1 MFTDRKKFL
10 FSYPGAKVSAVE
22 WVQRGSSRQAA
33 CVNHPQC
40 VNLYAGITRYGVTS
54 AHLVAGTSKQHS
66 THFNK
71 QGKPSKNITAS
82 EYVDV
87 VKSTLLPEGRR
98 IFTTR
103 GISSWVLQQDNDPSH
118 KVASASILDW
128 NTSHA
133 SSVSL
138 LGQWPPNSPDLNP
151 IENVWSYVQAKVD
164 KMGCKTF
171 EEFKEAVLMEIKIVP
186 RKMLINLFDSMPRRM
201 AKVIQL
207 DGDKTKY

>member
-1 MFTDRKKFL
+1 
-10 FSYPGAKVSAVE
+10 
-22 WVQRGSSRQAA
+22 
-33 CVNHPQC
+33 
-40 VNLYAGITRYGVTS
+40 
-54 AHLVAGTSKQHS
+54 
-66 THFNK
+66 
-71 QGKPSKNITAS
+71 
-82 EYVDV
+82 
-87 VKSTLLPEGRR
+87 
-98 IFTTR
+98 
-103 GISSWVLQQDNDPSH
+103 
-118 KVASASILDW
+118 
-128 NTSHA
+128 
-133 SSVSL
+133 VSL